1 MRLFAALFAAIS
13 LLLSPAAMAQDAATP
28 VQPTAPVIDP
38 ENIWVLD
45 LSNGG
50 RVRIMLYPD
59 KAPGHVERIKLLTRQ
74 GFYDGLV
81 FHRVIPGFMAQG
93 GDPLGDG
100 TGGSKLPDLKAE
112 FNALP
117 HVRGVVSMARSAS
130 PDSANSQFFI
140 MFMPNLKLDFKYTGF
155 GRVISGMEYVDGI
168 AQGEPPAQ
176 PTYIVQASIEADGKP
191 RPVPGQPVEVISP
204 QPFGAPL
211 D

>member
-13 LLLSPAAMAQDAATP
+13 LMLSPAAMAQDAAMP
-28 VQPTAPVIDP
+28 VQPTAPVLDP

-59 KAPGHVERIKLLTRQ
+59 KAPGHIERIKLLTRQ
-74 GFYDGLV
+74 GFYDGLA

-112 FNALP
+112 FNPLP

-140 MFMPNLKLDFKYTGF
+140 MLMPNLKLDFKYTGF
-155 GRVISGMEYVDGI
+155 GRVISGMEYVDAI
-168 AQGEPPAQ
+168 APGEPPAA
-176 PTYIVQASIEADGKP
+176 PTTVVQASIEADGKA
-191 RPVPGQPVEVISP
+191 RPTPVYPPLPDSP

-211 D
+211 Q